1 MSADVVF
8 TDATSQ
14 PTNTL
19 AEWAA
24 TDAEAAHDVS
34 IPRQL
39 VSDAAGPPPRNPLE
53 CAARPPARPPTAI
66 HTRR

>member
-34 IPRQL
+34 IL
-39 VSDAAGPPPRNPLE
+39 SL
-53 CAARPPARPPTAI
+53 I
-66 HTRR
+66 HI

>member
-1 MSADVVF
+1 MSDVVF

-24 TDAEAAHDVS
+24 TDAEAARDGQFHAS
-34 IPRQL
+34 L
-39 VSDAAGPPPRNPLE
+39 S
-53 CAARPPARPPTAI
+53 
-66 HTRR
+66 